1 MANTYL
7 TRTPSGAGN
16 RKTWTWSGWIK
27 RSNLGAQQL
36 IMHCYDG
43 AASNRGAFKF
53 QSNDTIGFDT
63 GGSGSVG
70 KIDTSAVYRDVS
82 AWYHIVVVM
91 DTTNATATDRQRIYV
106 NGVRTTTTVDAQV
119 GVDFNGGLINSANAH
134 EIGTEGGGGSFFNGS
149 MSHIHFID
157 GTAYDASA
165 FGETDATTGEWKI
178 KTSPS
183 VTYGTNGFFI
193 LKDGNSVTDQSGNS
207 NDFTLGGG
215 TLTNTEDSPSN
226 VFDTLNANISQTASV
241 SGRDSSARPFLDN
254 GNTVSSTDVAIWTP
268 QMGSIPIT
276 SGKYYYEMRRTY
288 AGSPSNHLAWV
299 GIESTATAG
308 TTLDSPS
315 GTNTNA
321 IAYYSAGSVKKSNST
336 QSGSWSTWQ
345 SNNDIVQ
352 VAIDLDNYFIYF
364 GKAGTWQNSG
374 VPTSGSSGTG
384 GIAILA
390 GQSYISHCTV
400 HRGGGSSGAT
410 RAYLEL
416 NYGNGYFGTTAVSS
430 AGTNASGI
438 GIFEYDV
445 PTGFTALSTKGLNL

>member
-193 LKDGNSVTDQSGNS
+193 LKDGNSVTDQSGEG
-207 NDFTLGGG
+207 NDFTVGGG
-215 TLTNTEDSPSN
+215 TLTKTEDNPSN
-226 VFDTLNANISQTASV
+226 VFATLNGVKSGLDQTLS
-241 SGRDSSARPFLDN
+241 N
-254 GNTVSSTDVAIWTP
+254 GNTTMVSGSATTRTP
-268 QMGSIPIT
+268 SQTTLGMS
-276 SGKYYYEMRRTY
+276 SGKYYAEFKITNSDNTVPGIVSTQDNSSVSRGTKYY
-288 AGSPSNHLAWV
+288 PGSSSEGWGYTKAPDVRNNSSAVGGTWSTFAVGDIIGVAINLDNLQGSLNKLYFSKNGVWQNGADPSNFTSVTGVV
-299 GIESTATAG
+299 GITAPSSTTDGFYYFSIGDGSGG
-308 TTLDSPS
+308 TS
-315 GTNTNA
+315 
-321 IAYYSAGSVKKSNST
+321 
-336 QSGSWSTWQ
+336 SGSQ
-345 SNNDIVQ
+345 CN
-352 VAIDLDNYFIYF
+352 F
-364 GKAGTWQNSG
+364 
-374 VPTSGSSGTG
+374 
-384 GIAILA
+384 
-390 GQSYISHCTV
+390 
-400 HRGGGSSGAT
+400 
-410 RAYLEL
+410 
-416 NYGNGYFGTTAVSS
+416 GNGYFGTTAVSS